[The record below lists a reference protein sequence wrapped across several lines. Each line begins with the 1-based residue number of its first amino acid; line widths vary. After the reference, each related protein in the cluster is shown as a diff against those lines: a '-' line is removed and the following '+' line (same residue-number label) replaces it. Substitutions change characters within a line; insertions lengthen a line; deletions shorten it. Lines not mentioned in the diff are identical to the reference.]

1 MMADSSTSPTYT
13 LGGAESTTSDD
24 FIRSSTISSSQSPP
38 KSTPAE
44 DISHVKRPMNAF
56 MVWAQSAR
64 RKLADQY
71 PDLHNAELSKTLGK
85 LWRMLSETDKHPY
98 IKESERLRMIHKKQH
113 PEYKY
118 RPKKRKHLKR
128 PTERLPHE
136 IETLAKRALL
146 NPDHDFT
153 ANTRA
158 LMSQQNACMSPDS
171 TIPGSDVGSSRQPC
185 QFRYRGPVSSF
196 PTNTVSSEGPPST
209 LSSCTELPNS
219 RIFLASEASVYSTP
233 SILAGY
239 MRPNDPVFR
248 PHLPAPPSS
257 SSSSC
262 LYPRA
267 ASYLSYPCRSPYEQP
282 PLVKVE
288 HKSFYPGGPVQQS
301 AVTSPSFPMKTTSSP
316 LPTPCTVVS
325 TPVSNPNHP
334 PQLSPVVTRAPEM
347 SPRDVPRVSH
357 VSSSPRDVITTSR
370 DVTTR
375 DVLTSQSNASPH
387 DQSKLVIDALSSLN
401 DIKDID
407 VNEFDMY
414 LPKDGQDPSSTSK
427 S

>member
-24 FIRSSTISSSQSPP
+24 FIRSSAISSSQSPQ
-38 KSTPAE
+38 KSAPAE

-153 ANTRA
+153 ANTR
-158 LMSQQNACMSPDS
+158 LLISQQNACMSPDS
-171 TIPGSDVGSSRQPC
+171 TIPGSEVGSSRQPC

-196 PTNTVSSEGPPST
+196 PNNPVSSEGPS
-209 LSSCTELPNS
+209 LSSCTELPSS
-219 RIFLASEASVYSTP
+219 RIFLASEASVYSSP

-248 PHLPAPPSS
+248 SHLPAPPI

-262 LYPRA
+262 LFPRG

-301 AVTSPSFPMKTTSSP
+301 AVTSPSFTLKTTASP
-316 LPTPCTVVS
+316 APCTVVS
-325 TPVSNPNHP
+325 TPVSTTSRP
-334 PQLSPVVTRAPEM
+334 PQLSPVVTRAPEIT
-347 SPRDVPRVSH
+347 PRVSH
-357 VSSSPRDVITTSR
+357 VTSSPRDVMSA
-370 DVTTR
+370 
-375 DVLTSQSNASPH
+375 QQQNASPH

-414 LPKDGQDPSSTSK
+414 LPKDGQDPNSTSK
-427 S
+427 